1 MGLPVLVLTRVLMV
15 PFLAVC
21 NMTAC
26 IWLTWSKVDT
36 SSVDTT
42 YGKRYT
48 SKGHAR
54 HQLVKVFGHADTD
67 ARCLAM
73 QTPMQGVWP
82 CRHRCKVFG
91 HADTNARCLA
101 MQTPMQGVWPCRH
114 RCKVFG
120 HADTDANQ
128 RACLYDTKCLGHSVM
143 LSTIKKSATSL
154 RLVFAF

>member
-67 ARCLAM
+67 A
-73 QTPMQGVWP
+73 
-82 CRHRCKVFG
+82 
-91 HADTNARCLA
+91 
-101 MQTPMQGVWPCRH
+101 
-114 RCKVFG
+114 
-120 HADTDANQ
+120 NQ